1 MTRPPRSL
9 QWTTSTISC
18 NAVSPEP
25 LQPEKV
31 AAEELFLVARVWR
44 HGFQQLRHSAEGALL
59 PNSTGN
65 QGNQMGI
72 PRCQAGSHL
81 SWSLK
86 GNRQNAW
93 EDLTAMALWRSQLSG
108 QEENLGVDVGKNL
121 VFEHVC
127 VGHCLCSI
135 LPLNTVTLDK
145 FHDRLE
151 VRINN
156 PYLSS

>member
-1 MTRPPRSL
+1 MDHL
-9 QWTTSTISC
+9 HH
-18 NAVSPEP
+18 AVSPET

-59 PNSTGN
+59 ANSTGN

-121 VFEHVC
+121 VFEHMFVWVIVSVLFC
-127 VGHCLCSI
+127 
-135 LPLNTVTLDK
+135 PLTL
-145 FHDRLE
+145 
-151 VRINN
+151 
-156 PYLSS
+156 